1 MDRKIT
7 ALKTQK
13 KNPDRVNVFLD
24 GRFAFGVSR
33 IVAAWLQ
40 VGQALTEENILA
52 LQKEDTQEVALQNAL
67 RALNYRPRSV
77 HEVQKKLR
85 EKGFDETVV
94 QSVLERLERD
104 GLVKDESFAQ
114 AWVENRALFH
124 PRSRKLIALELRQ
137 KGVPDEVVQNA
148 LAAGAVDDETLA
160 YQSAIQYAHRLKGL
174 EWQDFRKKLSG
185 YLLRRGFSFG
195 IVSPLVRQVWDELQ
209 QSAGDE
215 AHTFGEE
222 E

>member
-7 ALKTQK
+7 ALKAQK
-13 KNPDRVNVFLD
+13 KNPNRVNVFLD
-24 GRFAFGVSR
+24 GKFAFGVSR

-52 LQKEDTQEVALQNAL
+52 LQNEDTEEAALQNAL
-67 RALNYRPRSV
+67 RTLNYRPRSV
-77 HEVQKKLR
+77 HEVQKKLK
-85 EKGFDETVV
+85 ENGFDETVIR
-94 QSVLERLERD
+94 SVLERLERD
-104 GLVKDESFAQ
+104 GLVKDETFAQ
-114 AWVENRALFH
+114 AWVENRTLFH

-148 LAAGAVDDETLA
+148 LAAGALDDETLA
-160 YQSAIQYAHRLKGL
+160 YQSAIQYARRLKGL
-174 EWQDFRKKLSG
+174 EWPDFRKKLSG
-185 YLLRRGFSFG
+185 FLLRRGFSFE

-222 E
+222 